1 MPAADPGA
9 ADPLAADLQSA
20 DPGAADPLAADPE
33 AADPEAEISLRV
45 KSSEN
50 GATDPRTLSIDDCD
64 RVYRK
69 KTALSDPSAKGQN
82 TSCGSDAPKSA
93 PLTRSL

>member
-9 ADPLAADLQSA
+9 ANPLAADLQSA

-50 GATDPRTLSIDDCD
+50 GAADPQESTYIRL
-64 RVYRK
+64 
-69 KTALSDPSAKGQN
+69 
-82 TSCGSDAPKSA
+82 
-93 PLTRSL
+93 